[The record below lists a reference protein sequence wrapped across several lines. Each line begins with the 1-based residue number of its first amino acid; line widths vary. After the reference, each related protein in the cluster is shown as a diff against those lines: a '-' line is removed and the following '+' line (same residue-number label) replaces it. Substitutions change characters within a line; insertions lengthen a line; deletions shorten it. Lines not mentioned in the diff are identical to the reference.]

1 MNNEPEI
8 LFTEKHPGSNGV
20 EYLYEYS
27 DATDFSHLPQDR
39 IKQVYGVCFVDDQI
53 VIGYG
58 GLKKSWGLIGGS
70 VEPGETI
77 EQTLK
82 REVKEESNM
91 AVLSF
96 LPIGYQKLTNL
107 ENGKII
113 FQLRCACKV
122 KPLGEFTI
130 DGGDG
135 ITDKGIT
142 EIKLIDPLTYR
153 EYFDWGQIGDHIIKK
168 AIKLKDGLN

>member
-1 MNNEPEI
+1 MNIESKI
-8 LFTEKHPGSNGV
+8 LFTEKHLGSNGV

-27 DATDFSHLPQDR
+27 DSDDFFHLPQDR
-39 IKQVYGVCFVDDQI
+39 IKQVYGVCFNKDQI

-70 VEPGETI
+70 VEAGETI

-82 REVKEESNM
+82 REVQEESNM
-91 AVLSF
+91 EVLSF

-113 FQLRCACKV
+113 FQLRCVCTV
-122 KPLGEFTI
+122 KSLGDFTI

-135 ITDKGIT
+135 VTEKGIT
-142 EIKLIDPLTYR
+142 EIKLIDPLTYK
-153 EYFDWGQIGDHIIKK
+153 EYFDWGQIGDYVIKR
-168 AIKLKDGLN
+168 AVELKDKLS